1 MNRHPLDPVS
11 LVLGLVA
18 LAAGIS
24 AIAGRL
30 ADLLNEQGVVIPMA
44 LGLVGVMLILSARQR
59 PDPGN
64 EGLDE

>member
-1 MNRHPLDPVS
+1 LDPVS

-30 ADLLNEQGVVIPMA
+30 GDLLNEQGVVIPMA

-59 PDPGN
+59 PDPVN

>member
-24 AIAGRL
+24 AVAGRL
-30 ADLLNEQGVVIPMA
+30 GDLLNEPGVVIPMA

-59 PDPGN
+59 PDPVN